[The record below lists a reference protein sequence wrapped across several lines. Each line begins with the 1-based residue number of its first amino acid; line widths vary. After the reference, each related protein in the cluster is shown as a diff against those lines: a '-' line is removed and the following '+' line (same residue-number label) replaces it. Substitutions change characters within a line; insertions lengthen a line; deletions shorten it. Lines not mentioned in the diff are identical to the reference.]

1 MKFFHRLTPIVE
13 PNLMYTL
20 NIHYSLQRNDQD
32 KNATGYKFI
41 LTNLVVMY
49 EEHMTEDK
57 VRYPNSHWQLHE

>member
-1 MKFFHRLTPIVE
+1 
-13 PNLMYTL
+13 MYTL

-49 EEHMTEDK
+49 EEQMTEDK
-57 VRYPNSHWQLHE
+57 VRNRVRITEYDQG